1 MALNSVSPVNSATSG
16 QAHINQQDFLKILLT
31 QLNAQDPLKPMDNTA
46 FVAQLAQFSQLA
58 QTQELTASVNQ
69 LLAVQT
75 AVQSVGLLGKVVS
88 VVNGG
93 STATGTVND
102 ISVSGNAPMLTIHP
116 TTGQDISGI
125 ALKQVF
131 DIR

>member
-1 MALNSVSPVNSATSG
+1 MALNSVSPVSSATNG

-75 AVQSVGLLGKVVS
+75 AVQSVGLLGHVVS
-88 VVNGG
+88 VVTGG
-93 STATGTVND
+93 ATATGTVTD
-102 ISVSGNAPMLTIHP
+102 ISVSGNAPVLTIHP
-116 TTGQDISGI
+116 TTGQDISGV

>member
-1 MALNSVSPVNSATSG
+1 MALNSIAAVSSTANQS
-16 QAHINQQDFLKILLT
+16 HINQQDFLKILLT

-58 QTQELTASVNQ
+58 QTQEMSANISQ

-75 AVQSVGLLGKVVS
+75 AVQSVGLLGHIVS
-88 VVNGG
+88 VTNNG
-93 STATGTVND
+93 STATGTVTD
-102 ISVSGNAPMLTIHP
+102 ISVSGNAPVLTIHP
-116 TTGQDISGI
+116 TTGADISGV